1 VAEFSPLTRQPSLA
15 AQVTSQ
21 MLAAVFSGTSI
32 VGEELP
38 SERDLSLQFGV
49 SRTVIREAL
58 RGLQAKGV
66 LEVQTGKAARIVAVP
81 ASQVSEIVQLYV
93 HGAQSQDL
101 LGADDIAEVRTT
113 LELRL
118 SELAAVHATPGDL
131 DLIEASLAA
140 MHASSDAENAA
151 RHDTE
156 FHLLLAAATH
166 NPLYVTL
173 LESINAV
180 MAPYRLSSLR
190 RPGRIEVAVR
200 QHQEVLDAVRTGDQT
215 VARQAMQS
223 HLDDSRQ
230 FYRKTPDGADVPPD
244 GRSSSR

>member
-1 VAEFSPLTRQPSLA
+1 MPDFSPLSRQPSLA

-21 MLAAVFSGTSI
+21 MLAAIFNGSST
-32 VGEELP
+32 VGDELP
-38 SERDLSLQFGV
+38 SERDLSVQFGV
-49 SRTVIREAL
+49 SRTVVREAL

-66 LEVQTGKAARIVAVP
+66 VEVQTGRAARIVAVP

-101 LGADDIAEVRTT
+101 LGPDAIAEVRTT
-113 LELRL
+113 LELRM
-118 SELAAVHATPGDL
+118 SELAAEHATPSDL
-131 DLIEASLAA
+131 DLIGASLEA
-140 MHASSDAENAA
+140 MARSSDAEEAA

-156 FHLLLAAATH
+156 FHQLLAAATH

-180 MAPYRLSSLR
+180 VAPYRLSSLR
-190 RPGRIEVAVR
+190 RPGRTAMAMEQHREVYEALR
-200 QHQEVLDAVRTGDQT
+200 TRDAAL
-215 VARQAMQS
+215 ARQAMAS

-230 FYRKTPDGADVPPD
+230 FYGA
-244 GRSSSR
+244 

>member
-1 VAEFSPLTRQPSLA
+1 MAEYAPLDRPPSLA
-15 AQVTSQ
+15 AQVTAR
-21 MLAAVFSGTSI
+21 MLASVFSGSAA
-32 VGEELP
+32 VGDELP

-66 LEVQTGKAARIVAVP
+66 VEVQTGRAARVVAVP

-93 HGAQSQDL
+93 RGAQSQDL
-101 LGADDIAEVRTT
+101 LGADDISEVRTT
-113 LELRL
+113 LELRMI
-118 SELAAVHATPGDL
+118 ELAAVHASPADL
-131 DLIEASLAA
+131 ELIESSLTAMRASQ
-140 MHASSDAENAA
+140 DATEAA

-180 MAPYRLSSLR
+180 MSPYRLSSLQ
-190 RPGRIEVAVR
+190 RPGRMEAAVQ
-200 QHQEVLDAVRTGDQT
+200 QHQEVLDGVRSQDPAA
-215 VARQAMQS
+215 ARAAMQR

-230 FYRKTPDGADVPPD
+230 FYARADGAGP
-244 GRSSSR
+244 R

>member
-1 VAEFSPLTRQPSLA
+1 MADFAPLHRQPSLA

-21 MLAAVFSGTSI
+21 MLASIFSGSST
-32 VGEELP
+32 VGAELP

-66 LEVQTGKAARIVAVP
+66 LEVQTGRAARVVAVP

-101 LGADDIAEVRTT
+101 LAPDDITEVRTT

-118 SELAAVHATPGDL
+118 SELAAVNATAADL
-131 DLIEASLAA
+131 ELIAASVKA
-140 MHASSDAENAA
+140 MRASSDPEDAA

-156 FHLLLAAATH
+156 FHQLLAAATH

-173 LESINAV
+173 LESINAA
-180 MAPYRLSSLR
+180 MGRYRISSLR
-190 RPGRIEVAVR
+190 RPGRIGVAAK
-200 QHQEVLDAVRTGDQT
+200 QHQGVLDAVLTHDPAL
-215 VARQAMQS
+215 ARRAMAG
-223 HLDDSRQ
+223 HLEDSRQ
-230 FYRKTPDGADVPPD
+230 FYRQG
-244 GRSSSR
+244 S

>member
-1 VAEFSPLTRQPSLA
+1 MTEFSPLSRQPSLA

-21 MLAAVFSGTSI
+21 MLASI
-32 VGEELP
+32 FAGAATIGDELP

-49 SRTVIREAL
+49 SRTVVREAL

-66 LEVQTGKAARIVAVP
+66 VEVQTGRAARIVAVP

-93 HGAQSQDL
+93 HGAESQDL
-101 LGADDIAEVRTT
+101 LGPDDIAEVRTT

-118 SELAAVHATPGDL
+118 SELAAVNASGADL
-131 DLIEASLAA
+131 ELLDVSVQA
-140 MHASSDAENAA
+140 MRASSDPEEAA

-156 FHLLLAAATH
+156 FHQLLAAATH

-180 MAPYRLSSLR
+180 VAPYRLSSLR
-190 RPGRIEVAVR
+190 RPGR
-200 QHQEVLDAVRTGDQT
+200 T
-215 VARQAMQS
+215 VMAMQQHREVYEALRTRNAAQARRAMAS

-230 FYRKTPDGADVPPD
+230 FYSPEGQDASP
-244 GRSSSR
+244 

>member
-1 VAEFSPLTRQPSLA
+1 MAEFSPLSRQPSLA

-21 MLAAVFSGTSI
+21 MLAAIFSGTSS
-32 VGEELP
+32 VGDELP
-38 SERDLSLQFGV
+38 SERDLSVQFGV

-66 LEVQTGKAARIVAVP
+66 VEVQTGKAARVVAVP

-101 LGADDIAEVRTT
+101 LGPDDIAEVRTT
-113 LELRL
+113 LELRM
-118 SELAAVHATPGDL
+118 SELAALHASAADL
-131 DLIEASLAA
+131 DLIGASVEALRTST
-140 MHASSDAENAA
+140 DPEVAA

-156 FHLLLAAATH
+156 FHQLLAAATH

-180 MAPYRLSSLR
+180 MAPYRLSSLHQA
-190 RPGRIEVAVR
+190 GRIDIAAS
-200 QHQEVLDAVRTGDQT
+200 QHQSVWEAVRTRDAAT
-215 VARQAMQS
+215 ARQAMAS

-230 FYRKTPDGADVPPD
+230 FYQGSTSAP
-244 GRSSSR
+244 

>member
-1 VAEFSPLTRQPSLA
+1 MAEYSPLSRPPSLA
-15 AQVTSQ
+15 AQVTGQ
-21 MLAAVFSGTSI
+21 MLAAVFSGSST
-32 VGEELP
+32 VGDALP

-66 LEVQTGKAARIVAVP
+66 VEVQTGRAARIVAVP

-101 LGADDIAEVRTT
+101 LGPDDIAEVRTT

-118 SELAAVHATPGDL
+118 SELAAEHATAGDL
-131 DLIEASLAA
+131 DLIAASVAA
-140 MHASSDAENAA
+140 MRDSAGAEEAA

-156 FHLLLAAATH
+156 FHQLLAAATH

-180 MAPYRLSSLR
+180 MEPYRVSSLQ
-190 RPGRIEVAVR
+190 RPGRVAVAVQ
-200 QHQEVLDAVRTGDQT
+200 QHQAVLEALRTQDPAA
-215 VARQAMQS
+215 ARAAMQG

-230 FYRKTPDGADVPPD
+230 FYQGAVPAQ
-244 GRSSSR
+244 S

>member
-1 VAEFSPLTRQPSLA
+1 MVDFAPLDRPPSLA
-15 AQVTSQ
+15 ARVTSQ
-21 MLAAVFSGTSI
+21 MLAAIFGGTSI
-32 VGEELP
+32 VGDELP

-66 LEVQTGKAARIVAVP
+66 VEIQTGKAARIVAVP

-113 LELRL
+113 LELRM
-118 SELAAVHATPGDL
+118 SELAAVNASSVDL
-131 DLIEASLAA
+131 DLIHASVQA
-140 MHASSDAENAA
+140 MRASSDGDEAA
-151 RHDTE
+151 RHDIE
-156 FHLLLAAATH
+156 FHQLLAAATH

-180 MAPYRLSSLR
+180 MASYRLSSLR
-190 RPGRIEVAVR
+190 RPGRIAIAVR
-200 QHQEVLDAVRTGDQT
+200 QHQAVLGALRTRDPLT
-215 VARQAMQS
+215 ARQAMKR

-230 FYRKTPDGADVPPD
+230 FYQEST
-244 GRSSSR
+244 

>member
-1 VAEFSPLTRQPSLA
+1 MAEFSPLSRQPSLA

-21 MLAAVFSGTSI
+21 MLAAVFAGAST
-32 VGEELP
+32 VGDELP

-49 SRTVIREAL
+49 SRTVVREAL

-66 LEVQTGKAARIVAVP
+66 VEVQTGRAARIVAVP

-93 HGAQSQDL
+93 HGAESQDL
-101 LGADDIAEVRTT
+101 LGPDDIAEVRTT

-118 SELAAVHATPGDL
+118 SELAARHASPADL
-131 DLIEASLAA
+131 ELLKASVAA
-140 MHASSDAENAA
+140 MGTSSDPEEAA

-156 FHLLLAAATH
+156 FHQLLAAATH
-166 NPLYVTL
+166 NPIYVTL

-190 RPGRIEVAVR
+190 RPGRIGIAVD
-200 QHQEVLDAVRTGDQT
+200 QHQRVLEALRTQDPDM
-215 VARQAMQS
+215 ARAAMES
-223 HLDDSRQ
+223 HLEDSRQ
-230 FYRKTPDGADVPPD
+230 FYQGKSESWDESARPD
-244 GRSSSR
+244 R

>member
-1 VAEFSPLTRQPSLA
+1 VAEFTPLSRQPSLA

-21 MLAAVFSGTSI
+21 MLAAIFGGTST
-32 VGEELP
+32 VGDELP
-38 SERDLSLQFGV
+38 SERDLSVQFGV

-66 LEVQTGKAARIVAVP
+66 VEVQTGKAARVVAVP

-101 LGADDIAEVRTT
+101 LGPGDIAEVRTT
-113 LELRL
+113 LELRM
-118 SELAAVHATPGDL
+118 SELAALHASAADL
-131 DLIEASLAA
+131 DLIGASVEALRTST
-140 MHASSDAENAA
+140 DPEVAA

-156 FHLLLAAATH
+156 FHQLLAAATH

-180 MAPYRLSSLR
+180 MAPYRLSSLHQ
-190 RPGRIEVAVR
+190 PGRIDIAAQ
-200 QHQEVLDAVRTGDQT
+200 QHESVLDAVRTRDAAT
-215 VARQAMQS
+215 ARRAMEG
-223 HLDDSRQ
+223 HLDDSRR
-230 FYRKTPDGADVPPD
+230 FYRRQSD
-244 GRSSSR
+244 S